1 MKQKLSRALSLI
13 LIFALC
19 LGLISA
25 CGGGEENTL
34 PESGSSNPA
43 EASPEPVSNEGKEMA
58 YYVKTLLPEENTL
71 GIIGKVCPADG
82 GIYIDGQI
90 MNHAVGTSKS
100 SLYFMD
106 KDGEIKSLNSDWI
119 GESVITFMCAAEDSG
134 LWLIKSTYISHD
146 NNECELGSFKN
157 GEYSKLLDLDED
169 DNMYIQGLCA
179 AKGRL
184 FISRADARGKS
195 VIEVYK
201 PNGEKDFEVN
211 VGATFFS
218 LVSDGTSL
226 YIASWDISRALRV
239 NLLNPE
245 NGDITELTSFER
257 GNLLGCSDG
266 KLYIGNSTELTE
278 YDIASK
284 SSRSIIL
291 WTTCGLNGYSTLVCW
306 PDGNGGFILHEG
318 FVIKNIY
325 QDVKR
330 ERTQVIFAVNSNPH
344 WFSKD
349 VFKFNEENT
358 EYEMIIKDYGT
369 YPDPQQALNTDM
381 ISGKTPDLIDAAGF
395 SGEIIKHGTMK
406 DLMKYIE
413 ADSDFGV
420 EDFLEGPLNAMKTKE
435 GELLAI
441 APRFY
446 VCTILCPTSTAKPG
460 EYEGVVNEL
469 NKLGK
474 PEEAF
479 CGAFSRESF
488 LSLAFCCGDAD
499 KYSREDVRAIIEFA
513 SHLMLEQEYYDAQL
527 KNQISGTPRFEC
539 GGLSSM
545 SGLFHSAIQIF
556 GCKSVQDINLI
567 GLPFREGSGVL
578 IPRNYFAIPANAANA
593 DGAWAFLKSYILPYK
608 NVDKDSLSC
617 GTLFKNTYEIAKEE
631 SGKSNRKY
639 YEQEY
644 EIYKYKVTDED
655 IAYCSKLLDE
665 LFNNIN
671 GVLDNDAKVYEI
683 VTDACGAYFAG
694 QKSLDATADEIVSRL
709 GIYFSEQS

>member
-13 LIFALC
+13 LTFALS

-25 CGGGEENTL
+25 CGGGENA
-34 PESGSSNPA
+34 PSGSGGTNPA

-58 YYVKTLLPEENTL
+58 YYAKTLLPEGNSL
-71 GIIGKVCPADG
+71 GITGKICPADG
-82 GIYIDGQI
+82 GIYIDGI
-90 MNHAVGTSKS
+90 TMNYAVGTAKS

-106 KDGEIKSLNSDWI
+106 KNGEIKSLNSDWI
-119 GESVITFMCAAEDSG
+119 GESEIAFMCAAEG
-134 LWLIKSTYISHD
+134 GGIWLIKSRYISHD
-146 NNECELGSFKN
+146 NQEYELGSFKN
-157 GEYSKLLDLDED
+157 GEYSKLLELDIP
-169 DNMYIQGLCA
+169 NTFLLSGLCA
-179 AKGRL
+179 AKGHI
-184 FISRADARGKS
+184 FIYKSDARGIN
-195 VIEVYK
+195 VIEAYK

-211 VGATFFS
+211 VGGISFD

-226 YIASWDISRALRV
+226 YIGKYDVSRALKISSF
-239 NLLNPE
+239 NPE

-257 GNLLGCSDG
+257 GNLLGCSG
-266 KLYIGNSTELTE
+266 EKLYIGDSTGLTE

-284 SSRSIIL
+284 SSRSLFL
-291 WTTCGLNGYSTLVCW
+291 WTACSLKGNSSSIW
-306 PDGNGGFILHEG
+306 PQENGGFI
-318 FVIKNIY
+318 IKEDFTIKSIY
-325 QDVKR
+325 QDIKR

-344 WFSKD
+344 WFSQD
-349 VFKFNEENT
+349 AFKFNEENT
-358 EYEMIIKDYGT
+358 EYEVIIKDYGT

-381 ISGKTPDLIDAAGF
+381 ISGKTPDLIDAASF

-420 EDFLEGPLNAMKTKE
+420 EDFLEGPLNAMMTKD

-441 APRFY
+441 APSFY
-446 VCTILCPTSTAKPG
+446 VSTILCPASTAKPG
-460 EYEGVVNEL
+460 DYEGVINEL
-469 NKLGK
+469 KKLGA

-499 KYSREDVRAIIEFA
+499 KYNREEIAAIIEYA

-527 KNQISGTPRFEC
+527 KKQISGTPRFEC

-578 IPRNYFAIPANAANA
+578 IPENYFAIPANATNP
-593 DGAWAFLKSYILPYK
+593 DGAWAFLKSYIVPDR
-608 NVDKDSLSC
+608 NANKDSLSC

-644 EIYKYKVTDED
+644 ETYKYKVTDED

-665 LFNNIN
+665 MFDNIN